1 MKSTERVSK
10 LIDKLSRIG
19 SKAVRTRLFKELL
32 IIGMRNDMSGVY
44 KHYKVRMS
52 DRLTNLRMKDFI
64 HAMKIVL
71 KMVTVVK

>member
-1 MKSTERVSK
+1 
-10 LIDKLSRIG
+10 
-19 SKAVRTRLFKELL
+19 
-32 IIGMRNDMSGVY
+32 
-44 KHYKVRMS
+44 MS